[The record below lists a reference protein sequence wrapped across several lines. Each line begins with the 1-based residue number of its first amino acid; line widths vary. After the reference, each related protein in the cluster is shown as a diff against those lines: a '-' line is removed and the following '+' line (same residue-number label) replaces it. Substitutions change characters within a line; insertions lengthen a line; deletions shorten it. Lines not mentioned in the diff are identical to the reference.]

1 MKILA
6 CDNCND
12 DAAQKLTTFL
22 QFFDNFYGLVC
33 LNVNMTKFIR
43 KPVWLTICLTALV
56 PLAFGQLQNSNA
68 PEIFGIGASST
79 NAPLKLVSISP
90 DGIREISDVDGQLN
104 FGTDDNVLAI
114 VETWGST
121 NGNRVL
127 VVDRKTSAIIADKYV
142 QGVRPPQMKVGAGPL
157 AVRSKESTVHIP
169 VFDGHT
175 FDVVEVNWR
184 TGATRRLPVP
194 FAEGAKRWEI
204 TDLYSVPMGI
214 AIERGPFLTIFDP
227 ATDTTVLTLN
237 NAGSDL
243 RPTGNYY
250 AFPDFGLVQSDRAKV
265 ILYHITEKD
274 FTTMIPSPTSVS
286 YPDSIKNL
294 VKFTRPITRT
304 INGEPCLIWGETT
317 ETNSQNSMSVIVV
330 FDLKAKKELLRK
342 SLGTDFSSGFLADP
356 LGQNIYFVNAR
367 AGEIF
372 SLNVESQKLTFFA
385 KFGTNG
391 FDWITAN

>member
-12 DAAQKLTTFL
+12 VVKKLTTFL
-22 QFFDNFYGLVC
+22 QFFDNFCGLVC

-56 PLAFGQLQNSNA
+56 QLAFGQLQNSNA
-68 PEIFGIGASST
+68 PEIFGIETSST

-90 DGIREISDVDGQLN
+90 DGIREISEVHGQLLY
-104 FGTDDNVLAI
+104 GTDDNVLAI

-127 VVDRKTSAIIADKYV
+127 VVDRKTSSIIADKYV
-142 QGVRPPQMKVGAGPL
+142 KGVRPVQMKIGNAGLL
-157 AVRSKESTVHIP
+157 AVRSKEFTVHIP

-175 FDVVEVNWR
+175 FDVVEMNWK

-204 TDLYSVPMGI
+204 TALYSLPVGI

-227 ATDTTVLTLN
+227 TTNTNVLTLN

-250 AFPDFGLVQSDRAKV
+250 VFPDFGLVQSVRAKD

-274 FTTMIPSPTSVS
+274 FTTMIPSPASVN
-286 YPDSIKNL
+286 YPASITNL
-294 VKFTRPITRT
+294 IRFTRPATHT
-304 INGEPCLIWGETT
+304 ISGEPCLIWGETT
-317 ETNSQNSMSVIVV
+317 KTNPQNSISEIVV
-330 FDLKAKKELLRK
+330 FDLKAKKELLRQA
-342 SLGTDFSSGFLADP
+342 LGTDFELGCLADS
-356 LGQNIYFVNAR
+356 LGKNIYFFKR
-367 AGEIF
+367 SGEIF
-372 SLNVESQKLTFFA
+372 SLNVESQKLTFFS

-391 FDWITAN
+391 FDWITVN